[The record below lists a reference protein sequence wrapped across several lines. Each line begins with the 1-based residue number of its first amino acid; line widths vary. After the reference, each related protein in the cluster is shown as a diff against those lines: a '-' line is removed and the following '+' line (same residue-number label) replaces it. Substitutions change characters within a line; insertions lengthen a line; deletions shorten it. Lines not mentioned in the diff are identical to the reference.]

1 MATDGSWG
9 RALCILPALTS
20 LLSVLVVSSN
30 PSPKAAYE
38 GGVSQAPLLPYVT
51 C

>member
-1 MATDGSWG
+1 MATDGSRGW
-9 RALCILPALTS
+9 ALCTLPALTS
-20 LLSVLVVSSN
+20 LFSMLAVSSN